1 MVSGLSTDR
10 MKAIAAMGLSG
21 VTTKQTIS
29 VSRYTL
35 SVPRVAV
42 VHTWLETQNEGWVR
56 YAFDQMGVPYTSI
69 SDQSLKK
76 AGALDKFDVVM
87 FPHVNGAPS
96 TLLNG
101 RPMIGPPVPWKKTA
115 ATPNLGLWD
124 ETDDIRGGMGLAG
137 ANALRQFVE
146 RGGLLITEGSTSSFV
161 VALGFN
167 PTLQLADARGLRA
180 QGSILRAQQ
189 VTKSSPILYGY
200 DDAPSFPVYFGG
212 APVLQV
218 QTKDTL
224 QITSGIDS
232 TILKQVEAERAR
244 VIVRFYPRADSLLLS
259 GLLAGGGELVG
270 KAAVIDAP
278 VGKGNVVLFAIR
290 PLWRWES
297 QGTFA
302 MVLNAMA
309 NWDHLANTQK
319 SGTMPLTEGSAAPKK

>member
-1 MVSGLSTDR
+1 M
-10 MKAIAAMGLSG
+10 
-21 VTTKQTIS
+21 
-29 VSRYTL
+29 
-35 SVPRVAV
+35 PRVAI

-76 AGALDKFDVVM
+76 PGALDKFDVVV

-101 RPMIGPPVPWKKTA
+101 RPMIGPAVPWKKTA

-232 TILKQVEAERAR
+232 TILKQVEAERAK

-319 SGTMPLTEGSAAPKK
+319 SGSMPLTEGAAAPKK